1 MGMTSVYAFV
11 APERPRILSE
21 GRRCLESRQEIDFL
35 ITDSSDLED
44 RPSLLEGMSS
54 TRNILSIPLLS
65 VGVVISAYNI
75 FGIYD
80 KTYIILEEAAVI
92 LGIASTIIYVFQ
104 IRYGIGTSR
113 NIRRGIVD
121 DATVNA
127 YAAVYTLLVSWL
139 ALRTSAACPD
149 WLPNIDLFFSPT
161 SVFMFV
167 LSFVFR
173 VSTLIDLGPYQF
185 IVSLARSWQ
194 KDNEYSFWQDTLKNH
209 PPLLSSTELLRAQ
222 GLTAIGLLGCV
233 FAPDALSFSLGGQ
246 DWWNRVCSLHPAQQT
261 LESSTSLFALFAT
274 EASMVSHR
282 LGKDGV
288 ATYTQIVPL
297 FALLCA
303 VLAVIPCLCAIHW
316 LGDDISF
323 FSFYTE

>member
-185 IVSLARSWQ
+185 IVSLVIGTKLAKRQRILLLARYVEEPSTTSIV
-194 KDNEYSFWQDTLKNH
+194 NRTT
-209 PPLLSSTELLRAQ
+209 SSSGA
-222 GLTAIGLLGCV
+222 
-233 FAPDALSFSLGGQ
+233 DS
-246 DWWNRVCSLHPAQQT
+246 NRVTGLRLCS
-261 LESSTSLFALFAT
+261 
-274 EASMVSHR
+274 
-282 LGKDGV
+282 
-288 ATYTQIVPL
+288 
-297 FALLCA
+297 
-303 VLAVIPCLCAIHW
+303 
-316 LGDDISF
+316 
-323 FSFYTE
+323 